1 MKQKKEKL
9 LRFGENKT
17 KAEISEFNTK
27 QKKPLMIGE
36 VNEDRLLQ
44 LAEQPSVNNM
54 LRRTS
59 I

>member
-1 MKQKKEKL
+1 MS

-17 KAEISEFNTK
+17 EVEIYKFNTK
-27 QKKPLMIGE
+27 KKKPLMFGE
-36 VNEDRLLQ
+36 VNEDGRLQ

-54 LRRTS
+54 LRWTS